1 MSVIIRLQNLP
12 WAANAADIRQYF
24 QGLSIPEGGVHIVG
38 GEKGD
43 VFISFSTDEDARQAM
58 LSDGGC
64 IKDVQIRLLLSS
76 RNEMQKV
83 IDSARQQTLYN
94 AYMQQNMMQQP
105 QIPIVGSLPPLTA
118 KVLPQ
123 PQQQV
128 RPDRLGA
135 QMLRRQPLM
144 DTMSVLMPQ
153 DKQQQMQQQLLS
165 PKSLESRDR
174 DDKTHKR
181 SDRSRSKSR
190 ERRSK
195 SSRSAG
201 SRRERSRSRDR
212 RRRDRSRGRDR
223 SRDKYRSG
231 DGRSSSSRG
240 SGGKS
245 QRSRSPIAN
254 KGVDGKLVG
263 DQQAQINPWTCQYDN
278 MQQQQAAMAAVENQ
292 QPATMM
298 NNIMPG
304 NLGGFAQFRSPPQPP
319 IIPVILP
326 PNSFHQTQ
334 QQQQQHQQ
342 QQQQQQPPPLM
353 NRWAPSGGN
362 HPHQQQQPYVPDNDF
377 RSNMYGGGGSDD
389 EDDRQTEF
397 DNNFHGRFNE
407 NAAMRRGPP
416 GQDFREQRGFG
427 QNRGGPPRFHKPQ
440 QAVPPVMGQHNRG
453 GGAGQRPFD
462 EFGNGGGPRFNH
474 QQQQQPPRYGGHNM
488 QEGGGR
494 GRPSRFSSINENGKP
509 SRFNQAPQQQ
519 QSRRDNDDG
528 RSADFDDSNK
538 RIPPRYNDR
547 YRYDVRNAQIPHCEG
562 LCVEVNNMS
571 NPFSYGDIR
580 KLFEGIH
587 IDGSAIKI
595 QKHRQGVAFVRFD
608 NNHNKNL
615 AMKVNGT
622 AYKGNHVVV
631 KHLDDEAYERDNTDD
646 RPYPS
651 ATAAAAP
658 NIVDHVDLVDDDE
671 EEVTSDQPATSSDK
685 KKPKKSKTEDE
696 GSDDDEDN
704 DLVVCENNKD
714 ATSTEDG
721 GGDEQQKDPPTKY
734 LKLKQLPITVTEEDV
749 MNEFDGGND
758 LRRVTFYPD
767 GEFLG
772 AALEFTNTEAA
783 ESALKRYDCVLLGS
797 TPVPVLRCT
806 YKEYTQIKR
815 KSGGGGRR
823 FSNDNVGGSN
833 SGGRHHHHNHHHHG
847 NSNHHQQMP
856 SSSPVP
862 VAPPPPNMSGTAPV
876 VRSNCLYVY
885 GLPTTVT
892 NTDITQF
899 FSDTS
904 VLPDKIHIMLSKF
917 GRPTGESYCEFG
929 SAQQASVAMIKNN
942 TYMGPNL
949 VCIEPINRSL
959 MIQAITKP
967 MQQHCNNHHQEM
979 SWGGGGGPPS
989 RQQHHHQ
996 RPPHNQQQYG
1006 GHNNGGPYGGGGGG
1020 GGRPQQQQFNMNNGG
1035 GRGGGGYTPRMRGP
1049 GPGPNTG
1056 PEGFGQPGC
1065 VIALDNVPYR
1075 ADVQQIVDFFEGF
1088 ELNSQNVIRRFND
1101 FGKPTGEARVNLR
1114 NPQEAARAVRV
1125 LQNKPIFNRPVR
1137 LTLL

>member
-83 IDSARQQTLYN
+83 IDTARQQTMYN
-94 AYMQQNMMQQP
+94 AYMQQNLMQQP

-128 RPDRLGA
+128 RPDRLDA
-135 QMLRRQPLM
+135 QMIRRQPLINN
-144 DTMSVLMPQ
+144 MSVLMPQ

-165 PKSLESRDR
+165 PKSLENRDR
-174 DDKTHKR
+174 EDKSQKR

-195 SSRSAG
+195 SSRSGG

-223 SRDKYRSG
+223 SRDRYRSG
-231 DGRSSSSRG
+231 EGRSSSSRG

-245 QRSRSPIAN
+245 QRSRSPVAN
-254 KGVDGKLVG
+254 KGADAKLVG
-263 DQQAQINPWTCQYDN
+263 NQQAQINPWTCQYDN
-278 MQQQQAAMAAVENQ
+278 MQQQQAAMATVENH

-298 NNIMPG
+298 NNVIPG
-304 NLGGFAQFRSPPQPP
+304 GHGGFTQFRSPPQPP
-319 IIPVILP
+319 IIPGVLT
-326 PNSFHQTQ
+326 PNSFHQP
-334 QQQQQHQQ
+334 
-342 QQQQQQPPPLM
+342 QQQQQPPPLM
-353 NRWAPSGGN
+353 DRWPSNRGN
-362 HPHQQQQPYVPDNDF
+362 RSRQQQQPYVPDNDF
-377 RSNMYGGGGSDD
+377 RPNAFGGGGSDD

-397 DNNFHGRFNE
+397 DNNFQGRFNE
-407 NAAMRRGPP
+407 NAPPGMRRGPP

-427 QNRGGPPRFHKPQ
+427 SNRGGPRFHKPQ
-440 QAVPPVMGQHNRG
+440 QAVPPVMGQHGRG
-453 GGAGQRPFD
+453 GGIGQRPFN
-462 EFGNGGGPRFNH
+462 EFGNGSGPRFNH
-474 QQQQQPPRYGGHNM
+474 QQQQQPPRYGGHNN

-519 QSRRDNDDG
+519 PRRDNDDG
-528 RSADFDDSNK
+528 RSADFDESCK
-538 RIPPRYNDR
+538 KITPRYNDR
-547 YRYDVRNAQIPHCEG
+547 YRYDVRNAQMPHYEG

-580 KLFEGIH
+580 KVFDGIH

-608 NNHNKNL
+608 NNQNKNL

-622 AYKGNHVVV
+622 MYKGNHMVV

-646 RPYPS
+646 RPYP
-651 ATAAAAP
+651 TAAVAA
-658 NIVDHVDLVDDDE
+658 NVVDHVDLVDDDDDD
-671 EEVTSDQPATSSDK
+671 EVATGQPSVSSDK
-685 KKPKKSKTEDE
+685 KKPNKSKADDE
-696 GSDDDEDN
+696 RSDDDDDDDDDDEDN
-704 DLVVCENNKD
+704 DLVVCEKSANKD
-714 ATSTEDG
+714 AASAEDG
-721 GGDEQQKDPPTKY
+721 DGEQRKDPPTKY

-758 LRRVTFYPD
+758 VRRVTFYPD
-767 GEFLG
+767 GEFMG
-772 AALEFTNTEAA
+772 AAVEFASTEAA

-815 KSGGGGRR
+815 KSGGGSRR
-823 FSNDNVGGSN
+823 FSSDNSGSG
-833 SGGRHHHHNHHHHG
+833 GGRHRHHGHHHG
-847 NSNHHQQMP
+847 GGGGNNQHQQP
-856 SSSPVP
+856 SSAAGP
-862 VAPPPPNMSGTAPV
+862 PPPPNMSGAAPV

-904 VLPDKIHIMLSKF
+904 ALPDKIHIMLSKF

-929 SAQQASVAMIKNN
+929 SAQQASIAIAKNR

-949 VCIEPINRSL
+949 VYVEPINRSL

-967 MQQHCNNHHQEM
+967 MQQHCNSHHQDM

-989 RQQHHHQ
+989 RQPHHHNQ
-996 RPPHNQQQYG
+996 RPQQYG
-1006 GHNNGGPYGGGGGG
+1006 GHNNGGPYGGGG
-1020 GGRPQQQQFNMNNGG
+1020 RPQQFNMNNGG
-1035 GRGGGGYTPRMRGP
+1035 GRGGGGGYTPRMRGP
-1049 GPGPNTG
+1049 GPGPNAG

-1114 NPQEAARAVRV
+1114 NPQEAGRAVRL
-1125 LQNKPIFNRPVR
+1125 LQNKPIFNRPVQ